1 MFWRASERLGID
13 YDGHHSM
20 LRNMPM
26 IDVTYPADSI
36 SAEQREK
43 LAGDLTAA
51 LLRAER
57 APDTEFFRS
66 ITWAIVHE
74 QPAGTMLAAGRPV
87 QAPVVRVEATTPE
100 GALSDR
106 RRAEFVESATKA
118 ISETFG
124 IPADQT
130 LTRVWVTHRE
140 IAEGSWG
147 AGGQIVQFAQL
158 REMAAAAR
166 AEEGAAV

>member
-1 MFWRASERLGID
+1 
-13 YDGHHSM
+13 M

-26 IDVTYPADSI
+26 IDVTYPAGSLTPEARQ
-36 SAEQREK
+36 S
-43 LAGDLTAA
+43 LANDLTTA

-66 ITWAIVHE
+66 ITWALVHE
-74 QPAGTMLAAGRPV
+74 LPAEHIFSAGAPV
-87 QAPVVRVEATTPE
+87 QAPVIRVEATTPE

-106 RRAEFVESATKA
+106 RRAEFVEAATKA
-118 ISETFG
+118 ISVAFG
-124 IPADQT
+124 IPESET

-147 AGGQIVQFAQL
+147 AGGQIIRFAQL

-166 AEEGAAV
+166 SEEGAAV

>member
-1 MFWRASERLGID
+1 LCT
-13 YDGHHSM
+13 
-20 LRNMPM
+20 MPM
-26 IDVTYPADSI
+26 IDVTYPADAI
-36 SAEQREK
+36 SAEQRQT
-43 LAGDLTAA
+43 LADALTSA

-74 QPAGTMLAAGRPV
+74 VPADHIYTASRPV
-87 QAPVVRVEATTPE
+87 PAPIVRVEATTPE

-106 RRAEFVESATKA
+106 RRAEFVDAATKA
-118 ISETFG
+118 VRETFG
-124 IPADQT
+124 IPEQET
-130 LTRVWVTHRE
+130 LTRVWVTFRE

-147 AGGQIVQFAQL
+147 AGGQIIQFAQL
-158 REMAAAAR
+158 RAMAAAAR

>member
-1 MFWRASERLGID
+1 MFRG
-13 YDGHHSM
+13 
-20 LRNMPM
+20 MPM
-26 IDVTYPADSI
+26 IDITYPAGSI
-36 SAEQREK
+36 SGEQRQT
-43 LAGDLTAA
+43 LADEVTTA

-74 QPAGTMLAAGRPV
+74 LPAEHVFAAGQPV
-87 QAPVVRVEATTPE
+87 QAPIVRIEATTPE

-106 RRAEFVESATKA
+106 RRAEFVENATKA
-118 ISETFG
+118 VRDAFG
-124 IPADQT
+124 IPEAET
-130 LTRVWVTHRE
+130 LTRVWVTCRE

-147 AGGQIVQFAQL
+147 AGGQIIRFAQL

-166 AEEGAAV
+166 AQEGAAV

>member
-1 MFWRASERLGID
+1 
-13 YDGHHSM
+13 
-20 LRNMPM
+20 MPM
-26 IDVTYPADSI
+26 IDITYPEGAI
-36 SAEQREK
+36 TAQQREA
-43 LAGDLTAA
+43 LANELTTA
-51 LLRAER
+51 LLHAER

-87 QAPVVRVEATTPE
+87 DAPVVRVEATTPQ

-106 RRAEFVESATKA
+106 RRAEFVEAATKA
-118 ISETFG
+118 IGSAFG
-124 IPADQT
+124 IPESET
-130 LTRVWVTHRE
+130 LTRVWVVHRE

-147 AGGQIVQFAQL
+147 AGGQIIQFAQL

>member
-1 MFWRASERLGID
+1 MFRG
-13 YDGHHSM
+13 
-20 LRNMPM
+20 MPM
-26 IDVTYPADSI
+26 IDVTYPADTI
-36 SAEQREK
+36 SAGQRQK
-43 LAGDLTAA
+43 LADELTTA

-74 QPAGTMLAAGRPV
+74 VPADHIYAASKPV

-118 ISETFG
+118 VREAFG
-124 IPADQT
+124 IPEEET
-130 LTRVWVTHRE
+130 LMRVWVTHRE

-147 AGGQIVQFAQL
+147 AGGQIIQFAQL

>member
-1 MFWRASERLGID
+1 MVG
-13 YDGHHSM
+13 
-20 LRNMPM
+20 NMPM
-26 IDVTYPADSI
+26 IDVTYPADT
-36 SAEQREK
+36 
-43 LAGDLTAA
+43 LTAQASQALANELTTA

-66 ITWAIVHE
+66 ITWALMHE
-74 QPAGTMLAAGRPV
+74 LPAGAMLAAGKPV

-106 RRAEFVESATKA
+106 RRAEFVEAATKA
-118 ISETFG
+118 VREAFG
-124 IPADQT
+124 IPEDET
-130 LTRVWVTHRE
+130 LTRVWVTFRE
-140 IAEGSWG
+140 VAEGSWG
-147 AGGQIVQFAQL
+147 AGGQIIHFSQL

>member
-1 MFWRASERLGID
+1 
-13 YDGHHSM
+13 M
-20 LRNMPM
+20 LAGMPM
-26 IDVTYPADSI
+26 IDLTYPADAI
-36 SAEQREK
+36 SADQRQTLVDE
-43 LAGDLTAA
+43 LTTV

-66 ITWAIVHE
+66 ITWVFVHE
-74 QPAGTMLAAGRPV
+74 LPAGNILAAGKPV
-87 QAPVVRVEATTPE
+87 SAPIVRVEVTTPE

-106 RRAEFVESATKA
+106 RRAELVEGATKVVR
-118 ISETFG
+118 ETFG
-124 IPADQT
+124 IAEDQT
-130 LTRVWVTHRE
+130 LQRVWVTCRE

-147 AGGQIVQFAQL
+147 AGGQIIHFAQL

>member
-1 MFWRASERLGID
+1 
-13 YDGHHSM
+13 M
-20 LRNMPM
+20 LLRMPM
-26 IDVTYPADSI
+26 IDITYPEGAI
-36 SAEQREK
+36 SSEQREK
-43 LAGDLTAA
+43 LANELTAA

-106 RRAEFVESATKA
+106 RRAEFVEAATKA

-124 IPADQT
+124 IPEAET

-147 AGGQIVQFAQL
+147 AGGQIIHFAQL

>member
-1 MFWRASERLGID
+1 
-13 YDGHHSM
+13 M
-20 LRNMPM
+20 LRDMPM
-26 IDVTYPADSI
+26 IDVTYPAG
-36 SAEQREK
+36 ALTPEARQRLVDE
-43 LAGDLTAA
+43 LTTA

-74 QPAGTMLAAGRPV
+74 VPAEHIYSAGRPV
-87 QAPVVRVEATTPE
+87 QAPVVRVDATTPQ

-118 ISETFG
+118 VSQAFG
-124 IPADQT
+124 IPEQET

-147 AGGQIVQFAQL
+147 AGGQIIQFAQL

-166 AEEGAAV
+166 TEAGAAV

>member
-1 MFWRASERLGID
+1 
-13 YDGHHSM
+13 
-20 LRNMPM
+20 MPM
-26 IDVTYPADSI
+26 IDVTYPAGAI
-36 SAEQREK
+36 SADQRQA
-43 LAGDLTAA
+43 LANELTSA

-74 QPAGTMLAAGRPV
+74 LPAEHIFAAGQAV
-87 QAPVVRVEATTPE
+87 QAPIVRVEATTPE

-106 RRAEFVESATKA
+106 RRAEFVEAATKA
-118 ISETFG
+118 VCETFG
-124 IPADQT
+124 IAEKES

-147 AGGQIVQFAQL
+147 AGGQVVQFAQL

-166 AEEGAAV
+166 AEEGAPV

>member
-1 MFWRASERLGID
+1 
-13 YDGHHSM
+13 M
-20 LRNMPM
+20 LLRMPM
-26 IDVTYPADSI
+26 IDITYPEGAI
-36 SAEQREK
+36 SSEQRET
-43 LAGDLTAA
+43 LANDLTAA

-106 RRAEFVESATKA
+106 RRAEFVEAATKA
-118 ISETFG
+118 IGETFG
-124 IPADQT
+124 IPESET

-147 AGGQIVQFAQL
+147 AGGQIIHFAQL

>member
-1 MFWRASERLGID
+1 
-13 YDGHHSM
+13 M

-26 IDVTYPADSI
+26 IDVTYPAGAI
-36 SAEQREK
+36 SSQQRQA
-43 LAGDLTAA
+43 LADELTTA

-66 ITWAIVHE
+66 ITWALVHE
-74 QPAGTMLAAGRPV
+74 LPAEHVFAASRPV
-87 QAPVVRVEATTPE
+87 QAPVVRVEATTPQ

-106 RRAEFVESATKA
+106 RRGEFVAAATKA
-118 ISETFG
+118 VAETFG
-124 IPADQT
+124 IPEQET
-130 LTRVWVTHRE
+130 LKRVWVVCRE

-166 AEEGAAV
+166 AGEGTAV

>member
-1 MFWRASERLGID
+1 MFRG
-13 YDGHHSM
+13 
-20 LRNMPM
+20 MPM
-26 IDVTYPADSI
+26 IDITYPAGAI
-36 SAEQREK
+36 SDEQRET
-43 LAGDLTAA
+43 LANELTAA

-87 QAPVVRVEATTPE
+87 EAPVVRVEATTPE

-106 RRAEFVESATKA
+106 RRAEFVEAATKA
-118 ISETFG
+118 ISEAFA
-124 IPADQT
+124 IPESET

-147 AGGQIVQFAQL
+147 AGGQIIQFAQL

-166 AEEGAAV
+166 ADEGAAV

>member
-1 MFWRASERLGID
+1 
-13 YDGHHSM
+13 
-20 LRNMPM
+20 M
-26 IDVTYPADSI
+26 IDVTLPADSLT
-36 SAEQREK
+36 AEARQK
-43 LAGDLTAA
+43 LADDLTTA

-124 IPADQT
+124 IPESET

-147 AGGQIVQFAQL
+147 AGGQIIHFAQL
-158 REMAAAAR
+158 RDMAAAAR

>member
-1 MFWRASERLGID
+1 MFR
-13 YDGHHSM
+13 H
-20 LRNMPM
+20 MPM
-26 IDVTYPADSI
+26 IDVTYPAGTI
-36 SAEQREK
+36 SAEQRQQ
-43 LAGDLTAA
+43 LADDLTTA
-51 LLRAER
+51 LLHAER

-74 QPAGTMLAAGRPV
+74 LPADHMYAASRPV
-87 QAPVVRVEATTPE
+87 AAPIVRVEATTPE

-106 RRAEFVESATKA
+106 RRAEFVAAATKA

-124 IPADQT
+124 IPEAET

-147 AGGQIVQFAQL
+147 AGGQIIQFAQL

-166 AEEGAAV
+166 VEEGASV